1 MRGGSHATA
10 DRLGAGRDPGR
21 GALGAALSQTRIDP
35 ATGAQVPGAAAPTAA
50 PAMPRRP
57 GVAVLNRAPPRGG
70 GQVDWKAA
78 VGGLRRAV
86 GQSRPQ
92 PQPGGRRHDPRADPA
107 ARRRRPDGGRA
118 IYSFGDYYTIT
129 ADAPG
134 AGVSLSG
141 TTAVVPLPAGTPL
154 KIAPAGPEG
163 VTSQRTVD
171 GQLISFV
178 RYGVLY
184 TVEVRCDAPTDPR
197 CADDNY
203 VRGLAAKTTTVV
215 MGAAARAAAGL
226 GAETMRKLLIL
237 SAAGPGP
244 GLGKLRRHHQARR
257 AGLHRRRGQ
266 DPRLARARSADARR
280 RPERRRGRA
289 AVQRAGTR
297 RRRVRPSSPPIRP
310 PRRPCRSTTTRPA

>member
-1 MRGGSHATA
+1 MRLLTGLVLGGILAA
-10 DRLGAGRDPGR
+10 
-21 GALGAALSQTRIDP
+21 GALGAAVSQTRIDP

-50 PAMPRRP
+50 PATLRP

-70 GQVDWKAA
+70 QVDWKAA
-78 VGGLRRAV
+78 IGGLRQSGGGNPAPNLNQAAV
-86 GQSRPQ
+86 DMTRVPILLPTDGDLTA
-92 PQPGGRRHDPRADPA
+92 G
-107 ARRRRPDGGRA
+107 AR

-154 KIAPAGPEG
+154 KITPMGPEG
-163 VTSQRTVD
+163 ATSQRTVD

-197 CADDNY
+197 CVDDNY
-203 VRGLAAKTTTVV
+203 ARGLAAKTTTVV

-226 GAETMRKLLIL
+226 G
-237 SAAGPGP
+237 G
-244 GLGKLRRHHQARR
+244 
-257 AGLHRRRGQ
+257 
-266 DPRLARARSADARR
+266 
-280 RPERRRGRA
+280 
-289 AVQRAGTR
+289 
-297 RRRVRPSSPPIRP
+297 
-310 PRRPCRSTTTRPA
+310 

>member
-1 MRGGSHATA
+1 MRLLTGFVLGGILAT
-10 DRLGAGRDPGR
+10 
-21 GALGAALSQTRIDP
+21 GALGAAVSQTRIDP

-50 PAMPRRP
+50 PATTTTPTRRP

-78 VGGLRRAV
+78 VGGLRQSGGGNPAPNLNQAAV
-86 GQSRPQ
+86 DMTRVPILL
-92 PQPGGRRHDPRADPA
+92 PADGDLTA
-107 ARRRRPDGGRA
+107 GAR

-134 AGVSLSG
+134 AGISLSG
-141 TTAVVPLPAGTPL
+141 TTAVVPLPAGSPL
-154 KIAPAGPEG
+154 KITPMGPEG
-163 VTSQRTVD
+163 ATSQRTVD

-203 VRGLAAKTTTVV
+203 ARGLAAKTTTVV

-226 GAETMRKLLIL
+226 G
-237 SAAGPGP
+237 G
-244 GLGKLRRHHQARR
+244 
-257 AGLHRRRGQ
+257 
-266 DPRLARARSADARR
+266 
-280 RPERRRGRA
+280 
-289 AVQRAGTR
+289 
-297 RRRVRPSSPPIRP
+297 
-310 PRRPCRSTTTRPA
+310 

>member
-1 MRGGSHATA
+1 MRLLTGLVLGGILAA
-10 DRLGAGRDPGR
+10 

-50 PAMPRRP
+50 TSATRRP
-57 GVAVLNRAPPRGG
+57 GIAVLNRALPARG

-78 VGGLRRAV
+78 VGGLRQSGGGNPAPNLNQAAV
-86 GQSRPQ
+86 DMTRVPILL
-92 PQPGGRRHDPRADPA
+92 PTDADLTA
-107 ARRRRPDGGRA
+107 GAR

-141 TTAVVPLPAGTPL
+141 TTAVVPLPAGAPL
-154 KIAPAGPEG
+154 KITPMGPEG
-163 VTSQRTVD
+163 ATSQRTVD

-203 VRGLAAKTTTVV
+203 VRGLAAKTTAVV

-226 GAETMRKLLIL
+226 G
-237 SAAGPGP
+237 G
-244 GLGKLRRHHQARR
+244 
-257 AGLHRRRGQ
+257 
-266 DPRLARARSADARR
+266 
-280 RPERRRGRA
+280 
-289 AVQRAGTR
+289 
-297 RRRVRPSSPPIRP
+297 
-310 PRRPCRSTTTRPA
+310 

>member
-1 MRGGSHATA
+1 MRLATGLVLGGLLAA
-10 DRLGAGRDPGR
+10 

-35 ATGAQVPGAAAPTAA
+35 ATGAQIPGAAAPTATPGAAA
-50 PAMPRRP
+50 PATRRP
-57 GVAVLNRAPPRGG
+57 GLSVLNRPPRGDR
-70 GQVDWKAA
+70 VDWQAA
-78 VGGLRRAV
+78 VGGLRQSGGANPAPNLNQAAV
-86 GQSRPQ
+86 DATRVPILL
-92 PQPGGRRHDPRADPA
+92 PTDADLTA
-107 ARRRRPDGGRA
+107 GAR

-154 KIAPAGPEG
+154 KITPMGPEG
-163 VTSQRTVD
+163 ATSQRTVD

-203 VRGLAAKTTTVV
+203 ARGLAAKTTAVV

-226 GAETMRKLLIL
+226 G
-237 SAAGPGP
+237 G
-244 GLGKLRRHHQARR
+244 
-257 AGLHRRRGQ
+257 
-266 DPRLARARSADARR
+266 
-280 RPERRRGRA
+280 
-289 AVQRAGTR
+289 
-297 RRRVRPSSPPIRP
+297 
-310 PRRPCRSTTTRPA
+310 